1 MTDLSAFLAY
11 GVLVLLA
18 VFVCE
23 AIYVLF
29 FRNFGLVK
37 FQIAFEV
44 PATDANTVWST
55 YFDGLNA
62 WNSVMERLS
71 YDVVSEAP
79 RVVRSTARMR
89 GTQDPPSTTEWKCDV
104 FEPEKRCHTTLVKV
118 NGVAIEP
125 EAQTSETFEVAST
138 DTGTTVKV
146 ETAIPV
152 RGWVWMPLHRRFLSR
167 IYQDLRVACL
177 EKTGAPFELGR

>member
-11 GVLVLLA
+11 GVFVFLA

-37 FQIAFEV
+37 FEIAFEV
-44 PATDANTVWST
+44 PATDVKTVWAT
-55 YFDGLNA
+55 YFDGLNT

-71 YDVVSEAP
+71 YDVVSETP

-89 GTQDPPSTTEWKCDV
+89 GTNDKPATSEWCHDV
-104 FEPEKRCHTTLVKV
+104 FEPEKKCHTRLIKLD
-118 NGVAIEP
+118 GVDVRP
-125 EAQTSETFEVAST
+125 EAQTAETFEVAPSE
-138 DTGTTVKV
+138 TGTMVKV
-146 ETAIPV
+146 EAAIPV
-152 RGWVWMPLHRRFLSR
+152 RGWLWLPLHKRFLAR

-177 EKTGAPFELGR
+177 DRSSAPAQAG